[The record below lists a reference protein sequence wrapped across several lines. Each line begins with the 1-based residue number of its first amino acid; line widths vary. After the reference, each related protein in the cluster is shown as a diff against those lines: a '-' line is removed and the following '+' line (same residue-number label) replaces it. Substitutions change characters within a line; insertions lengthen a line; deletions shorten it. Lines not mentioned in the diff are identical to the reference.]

1 MKLQNIL
8 RTNAMLFGFGAALL
22 LASSAPAQEIDNP
35 TWSEGS
41 NSVSFS
47 QPSPAY
53 TAGDLG
59 SAVTAS
65 DAAIAN
71 SLATQEALVSPA
83 TPAQS
88 WIVLSLIICF
98 ALAALYMQVET
109 RHRKRKR
116 DAHRA
121 GRLNTRTAI
130 S

>member
-1 MKLQNIL
+1 
-8 RTNAMLFGFGAALL
+8 L

-41 NSVSFS
+41 SSVSFS

-53 TAGDLG
+53 TAGNLG
-59 SAVTAS
+59 SAVNSS

-71 SLATQEALVSPA
+71 SLAAQETLVAPA

-88 WIVLSLIICF
+88 WIVLSLITCF
-98 ALAALYMQVET
+98 ALTALYMQVET
-109 RHRKRKR
+109 RRRKRNR